1 MRIKVENATYDVEV
15 DVIGGEAMPEPAS
28 AGVAGVAVAAP
39 VLPSTPATPTALA
52 GKVTPETVTLHI
64 AGKILA
70 LHVKPG
76 DRVRSGETLL
86 DFQASGHLN
95 PAGCTLAGAVHS
107 PIGGTV
113 QEVMVRPGQDVPANA
128 PLLRIG

>member
-1 MRIKVENATYDVEV
+1 MKLRIKVENATYDVEV
-15 DVIGGEAMPEPAS
+15 DVIGGEPVAEPVVAS
-28 AGVAGVAVAAP
+28 AAP

-64 AGKILA
+64 AGKVLA
-70 LHVKPG
+70 LHVKSG
-76 DRVRSGETLL
+76 DRVRAGETVL
-86 DFQASGHLN
+86 DFQASGHIN
-95 PAGCTLAGAVHS
+95 PAGCTLAGSVHS

-113 QEVMVRPGQDVPANA
+113 QEIMVRPGQDVPANA

>member
-1 MRIKVENATYDVEV
+1 MKLRIKVENATYDVEV
-15 DVIGGEAMPEPAS
+15 DVIGGEPVAEPA
-28 AGVAGVAVAAP
+28 VASAAP

-64 AGKILA
+64 AGKVLA

-76 DRVRSGETLL
+76 DRVRAGETVL
-86 DFQASGHLN
+86 DFQASGHIN

-113 QEVMVRPGQDVPANA
+113 QEIMVRPGQDVPANA